1 MFTIVVNLSALVVVF
16 SIVLLSLV
24 LGSKMDKNLW
34 EKMAYIFSILK
45 GQAIHSS
52 VFKLVTYTEYFN

>member
-45 GQAIHSS
+45 GQTIHSS